1 MTRSS
6 GGSGRQP
13 NRRYR
18 KPDGQADF
26 VADDSYAENNGAGN
40 SRSRPAH
47 ADADAEAEEV
57 EIGAIDPKRRGIAL
71 MADVILAFGLSL
83 LIVPVFVVLSNLIPH
98 LTKLITQNTIIIA
111 IMVVRD
117 YFYQGHGFGKN
128 LMGLQ
133 VVDASTGT
141 PPTILQSIKRNILFF
156 LPLIVM
162 GILTLIKFLPLGG
175 NINSFIFQVV
185 NWICTAYVIVLLPAE
200 CWLAYMRP
208 DGRRIGDKFAN
219 TMLVESPMDFSKPL

>member
-18 KPDGQADF
+18 EPNGQADF
-26 VADDSYAENNGAGN
+26 EADESFADSNGSGN
-40 SRSRPAH
+40 SRSRPTQAG
-47 ADADAEAEEV
+47 AVSDD
-57 EIGAIDPKRRGIAL
+57 EIETSAIDPKRRGIAL

-83 LIVPVFVVLSNLIPH
+83 LIIPVFVVLSNLIPH
-98 LTKLITQNTIIIA
+98 ITKLITQQTIIIS
-111 IMVVRD
+111 IMLVRD

-128 LMGLQ
+128 LMGMQ

-141 PPTILQSIKRNILFF
+141 PPTIIQSVKRNILFF
-156 LPLIVM
+156 LPLIVL
-162 GILTLIKFLPLGG
+162 GILTLIKFLPFGG
-175 NINSFIFQVV
+175 SINSFIFQVV
-185 NWICTAYVIVLLPAE
+185 NWICTAYLMLLIPAE
-200 CWLAYMRP
+200 CWLAYTKP